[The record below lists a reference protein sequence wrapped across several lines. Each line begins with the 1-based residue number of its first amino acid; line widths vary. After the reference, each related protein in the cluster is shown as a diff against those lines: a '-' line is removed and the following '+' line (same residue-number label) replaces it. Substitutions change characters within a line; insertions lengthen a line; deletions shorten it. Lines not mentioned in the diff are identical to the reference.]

1 MKSEKPGGKRK
12 YKTRHLE
19 NAFTESTSLERV
31 NEPKKTVSK
40 FSDCYKNEDSLSDN
54 RASSETKRKKKKKKM
69 RSPSVEIV
77 YEGKATDTT
86 RHLKKK
92 KKKHKKKHRKHHVS
106 NSAHSSPVVITID
119 SDSSK
124 EPEST
129 ERDSSITWTGTTQIN
144 EGENESPSSFPAMSG
159 DGDLYRV
166 GEKTGGAAKSYSIPT
181 RRGDLDGDIRNADV
195 KLQET
200 AADQNLTIP
209 DTSGNSPH
217 MENVTSYI
225 HEAPAAPSSQLPSP
239 RISFLERP
247 ERRPLILRLPK
258 SLVNR
263 SSWFD
268 FPEEKM

>member
-19 NAFTESTSLERV
+19 NAFTESTSLERE
-31 NEPKKTVSK
+31 NDPKKTSSK
-40 FSDCYKNEDSLSDN
+40 FSDCCKNEDSLSDN
-54 RASSETKRKKKKKKM
+54 RASNETKRKKRKKKM

-92 KKKHKKKHRKHHVS
+92 KKKHKKKHRKHHTS

-129 ERDSSITWTGTTQIN
+129 EWDSGVTWTGTTQRN
-144 EGENESPSSFPAMSG
+144 ERENESPSSFLRTGCEEA
-159 DGDLYRV
+159 
-166 GEKTGGAAKSYSIPT
+166 GGADKKYSISTT
-181 RRGDLDGDIRNADV
+181 REDLDGDIRNADV
-195 KLQET
+195 KLQGT
-200 AADQNLTIP
+200 AADQSVITA
-209 DTSGNSPH
+209 DTRSNTSH
-217 MENVTSYI
+217 TETVTSYI
-225 HEAPAAPSSQLPSP
+225 QEAPAAPSSQLSSP
-239 RISFLERP
+239 RISFLECP
-247 ERRPLILRLPK
+247 ERQPLILRLPK
-258 SLVNR
+258 RLVNR